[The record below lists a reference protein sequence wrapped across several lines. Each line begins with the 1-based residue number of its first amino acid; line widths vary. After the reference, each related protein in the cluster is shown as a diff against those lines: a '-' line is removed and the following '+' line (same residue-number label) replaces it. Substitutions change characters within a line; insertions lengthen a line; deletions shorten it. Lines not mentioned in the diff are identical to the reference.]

1 MILETILKFIW
12 LCQLINKYII
22 YFISYLI
29 SEMKINYII
38 FVGNTGDLLHK
49 IACNCNSS
57 YILNENSLKLSIHA
71 YYQTEI
77 FIVLFWHVYWPSIE
91 GVIAPF
97 WIWILHKIACNCNS
111 SYILNG
117 NSLKLCIHAYYQTEI
132 FIVLFWHVYWSSIE
146 GVIAPFWIW

>member
-57 YILNENSLKLSIHA
+57 HILNENSLKLSKKTSCLCSGKS
-71 YYQTEI
+71 YLLNQN
-77 FIVLFWHVYWPSIE
+77 FIVSVWYMYIYSTTWAFLPQVSFVIRWRMCFCIKKTTFNFKLFFLL
-91 GVIAPF
+91 G
-97 WIWILHKIACNCNS
+97 ILTLLHRNPDYRQVC
-111 SYILNG
+111 
-117 NSLKLCIHAYYQTEI
+117 
-132 FIVLFWHVYWSSIE
+132 
-146 GVIAPFWIW
+146 